1 MKNLRELVIAVLVI
15 AVAYMAWDAS
25 KLRDKASDY
34 QKRETVLNRRYD
46 SIQVL
51 QVKAD
56 LEALRVMTDFNVLL
70 AEFKA
75 QGEVSRKYIKRYEKL
90 KNTPIPHLSDAA
102 IDSALSRLYKNR

>member
-1 MKNLRELVIAVLVI
+1 MKNLRELLIAVLVI

-25 KLRDKASDY
+25 KLRDKTSDY

-75 QGEVSRKYIKRYEKL
+75 QEDVTRQYKSRYDKL
-90 KNTPIPHLSDAA
+90 KNTPVPRLSDAA
-102 IDSALSRLYKNR
+102 IDSALSRLYGDR